1 MPTPFRPDAQ
11 LRDARL
17 RRLVAHAWER
27 VPHYRRRFRAAG
39 VDPADICSASSGRR
53 VIRRG
58 LVLGLAL
65 AAGVPAPGAGQEAA
79 PLERPRI
86 AVALS
91 GGGARGIA
99 HVGVLEVLEELRV
112 PVDLITGT
120 SMGAIVGG
128 LYASGLPA
136 DSIRMLVTRAD
147 WEAILADTPPRPA
160 LDFPHRARQH
170 RYGVEIE
177 VRLSRAGLTLPRG
190 LISGQE
196 LGLLL
201 RRATL
206 PVATV
211 DEFARLPIPFA
222 AVATDIATIEPVVLD
237 RGDLVEAMRAS
248 MAIPV
253 AVAPVERDGRLLVD
267 GGLADDLPVDLAR
280 EMGADVVIAVDV
292 TPPLLR
298 PEEIKD
304 LLGVTR
310 QVARGL
316 GRQGVEAQ
324 RASADLVLDP
334 VPEEIGVFDFRQMEE
349 ILALGVSAARAAAD
363 SLSAWALPTDAY
375 QAHRSARSDR
385 RPPPPAALSGV
396 RIDAPAWFDDRLA
409 LAGIDPQLFR
419 RFDADLVERA
429 ADRIHA
435 MGEIERVGYDI
446 APAPGAPLLVLDV
459 HDKPHGPHLLLFG
472 IDLVLDS
479 AGEAPPRVAFDGVA
493 AYLRTRIGARAAEWH
508 VEARVG
514 TTTGVETAFRQPLDF
529 AGRWFVEPSALAI
542 EVERPVLSGEASGTE
557 YDSRHALIGLDI
569 GRTLGL
575 SGEIR
580 LGVRGGRESS
590 ELDPASPGLADR
602 FPTVAED
609 AAELRA
615 SLVVD
620 RLDAVG
626 IPRRGVYASA
636 TARASREELGA
647 ERTWATAAIDGRAY
661 WSRGPH
667 TVFARGAAG
676 GASPAERLP
685 VHEEFLLGGFGS
697 LAGHADGELRGE
709 AFAVARAGWLRRV
722 AEVPPAFRAVVA
734 GAWVEGGDAWE
745 PSLDEEFDARLA
757 VTAAVGVET
766 LLGPIF
772 LAWSRSEGGRGRL
785 TLSLGRSP

>member
-1 MPTPFRPDAQ
+1 MT
-11 LRDARL
+11 
-17 RRLVAHAWER
+17 
-27 VPHYRRRFRAAG
+27 
-39 VDPADICSASSGRR
+39 
-53 VIRRG
+53 RRG
-58 LVLGLAL
+58 ILLALGLA
-65 AAGVPAPGAGQEAA
+65 AGFASPGIAQEPVPPD
-79 PLERPRI
+79 RPRI
-86 AVALS
+86 ALVLS

-99 HVGVLEVLEELRV
+99 HIGVLEVLEELRV

-120 SMGAIVGG
+120 SMGAIIGG

-147 WEAILADTPPRPA
+147 WEAILADSPPRPA

-170 RYGVEIE
+170 RYSVEIE

-196 LGLLL
+196 FGLLL

-211 DEFARLPIPFA
+211 EEFARLPIPFA

-237 RGDLVEAMRAS
+237 RGDLVDAIRAS

-298 PEEIKD
+298 PEELKD

-334 VPEEIGVFDFRQMEE
+334 VPEEIGVFDFRQAEE
-349 ILALGVSAARAAAD
+349 ILALGVTAGRAAAG
-363 SLSAWALPTDAY
+363 SLSAWSLPADAY
-375 QAHRSARSDR
+375 EAHRSARAGR
-385 RPPPPAALSGV
+385 RPAPPTALSGV

-409 LAGIDPQLFR
+409 LAGVDPGLFR

-429 ADRIHA
+429 ARKIHA

-446 APAPGAPLLVLDV
+446 APAPDAPSLVFDV
-459 HDKPHGPHLLLFG
+459 HDKPHGPHLLQFG

-493 AYLRTRIGARAAEWH
+493 AYVRTRIGARAAEWR
-508 VEARVG
+508 VEARAG

-542 EVERPVLSGEASGTE
+542 EVERPVLSGETSGTE
-557 YDSRHALIGLDI
+557 YDSRRALVGLDV

-590 ELDPASPGLADR
+590 ELDPSTPGLESR
-602 FPTVAED
+602 FPTLAET
-609 AAELRA
+609 AAEIRG
-615 SLVVD
+615 SIVVD
-620 RLDAVG
+620 RLEAVG
-626 IPRRGVYASA
+626 IPRRGIYASVV
-636 TARASREELGA
+636 ARASREELGA
-647 ERTWATAAIDGRAY
+647 ERTWATAETDVRAY

-667 TVFARGAAG
+667 TVFARAAAG
-676 GASPAERLP
+676 GSSPAGRLP
-685 VHEEFLLGGFGS
+685 VREEFLLGGFGS
-697 LAGHADGELRGE
+697 LAGYADDELRGE
-709 AFAVARAGWLRRV
+709 AFTVARAGWLRRLT
-722 AEVPPAFRAVVA
+722 EVPPAFRAVVA
-734 GAWVEGGDAWE
+734 GAWVEGGDAWD
-745 PSLDEEFDARLA
+745 PSLDEELDLRLA
-757 VTAAVGVET
+757 VSAALGVET
-766 LLGPIF
+766 LIGPVF
-772 LAWSRSEGGRGRL
+772 VAWTRAEGGRGRI
-785 TLSLGRSP
+785 TLSFGRSP